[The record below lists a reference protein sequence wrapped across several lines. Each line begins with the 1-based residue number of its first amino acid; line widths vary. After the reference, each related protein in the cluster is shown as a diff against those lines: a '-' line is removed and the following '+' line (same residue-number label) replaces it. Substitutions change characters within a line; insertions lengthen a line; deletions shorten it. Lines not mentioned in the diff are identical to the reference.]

1 MAWDFGSVI
10 LMQRKVNRM
19 RVNISM
25 IKNVDM
31 VYSNGEM
38 VIYIKEIF
46 LMMFVMDMVKCI
58 GVMGLIIRVCGS

>member
-1 MAWDFGSVI
+1 
-10 LMQRKVNRM
+10 M

-46 LMMFVMDMVKCI
+46 LMMFVMDMVRCI